1 MPKDVKYKRAT
12 EWALCTLLL
21 RTLMASSPPA
31 GVPVPDPQVIAAAI
45 KEVKEVFA
53 TSFIGFAVSTAA
65 YGIGVLQCYLY
76 YRNYPK
82 DRMGLKITVGA
93 LWLFDTL
100 SSIMVA
106 HSLYTYFI
114 FNFGNLAADALVPW
128 SFALENGILTGVT
141 LTAQCFYSWQ
151 LWTLG
156 ANILATGII
165 LALAFSSFG
174 LGLYITVHLFR
185 DPTVAS
191 IGAPSFEAVS
201 GPVQGTASACDI
213 LITIALIYY
222 LRSRREASV
231 RGTRDMIDTLILYTM
246 CRGIVTSIAQIMFLA
261 LNVGLPDHTYW
272 QPFHQLMSKLYLNS
286 ILVTL
291 NSRKSV
297 LGKGIM
303 EHVQRSDSS
312 DPTKPKPTASGTDS
326 TMSMPLAFVKPKIN
340 TGTTVTFDQGDPYS
354 GGKSQEALKMDKSA
368 LAFQAQ
374 TV

>member
-1 MPKDVKYKRAT
+1 
-12 EWALCTLLL
+12 
-21 RTLMASSPPA
+21 
-31 GVPVPDPQVIAAAI
+31 
-45 KEVKEVFA
+45 
-53 TSFIGFAVSTAA
+53 
-65 YGIGVLQCYLY
+65 
-76 YRNYPK
+76 
-82 DRMGLKITVGA
+82 
-93 LWLFDTL
+93 
-100 SSIMVA
+100 
-106 HSLYTYFI
+106 
-114 FNFGNLAADALVPW
+114 
-128 SFALENGILTGVT
+128 
-141 LTAQCFYSWQ
+141 
-151 LWTLG
+151 
-156 ANILATGII
+156 
-165 LALAFSSFG
+165 
-174 LGLYITVHLFR
+174 
-185 DPTVAS
+185 
-191 IGAPSFEAVS
+191 
-201 GPVQGTASACDI
+201 
-213 LITIALIYY
+213 
-222 LRSRREASV
+222 
-231 RGTRDMIDTLILYTM
+231 MIDTLILYTM